1 MLNDKSMSNR
11 LINILNLIHEIHSV
25 PEGLTYEQIQSK
37 FKISRR
43 TAERMI
49 KTIQE
54 SRLEIVPEGKRPKRW
69 RIHSAF
75 PIEKFNAEQL
85 AVLPTAARMYR
96 KQGMEGH
103 AKLMDQVNTR
113 VWAGVAGQVN
123 KHEVNKLN
131 VDVDAFIETEAFV
144 RRPGPKEHI
153 DEKVMNTIR
162 RAILGFNPIQF
173 TYLRHYSKK
182 RARVQEV
189 YPYGFLHGTRQYL
202 VAYNPEPAKKG
213 FKTYLLS
220 GISDVIIDEEKIFE
234 RDENFSIELF
244 LADSFGMFRA
254 EPYEIVWRF
263 NANLAEEIQEWN
275 FHESQKTRLLP
286 DGRIEVS
293 FRASVSWEMINH
305 LFTWG
310 NSVEVVKP
318 KKLKTLYK
326 QRLEEA
332 LSNYEDLK

>member
-11 LINILNLIHEIHSV
+11 LINILNLIHEIHAV

-54 SRLEIVPEGKRPKRW
+54 SRLEIIPDGKRPKRW
-69 RIHSAF
+69 RIHSSF
-75 PIEKFNAEQL
+75 PIEKLNAEQL

-96 KQGMEGH
+96 KQGMDGY
-103 AKLMDQVNTR
+103 ADLMDQVNTR

-123 KHEVNKLN
+123 KFEVNKLN
-131 VDVDAFIETEAFV
+131 VDAGALIESEAFV
-144 RRPGPKEHI
+144 HRPGPREHI
-153 DEKVMNTIR
+153 DENIMNTIR
-162 RAILGFNPIQF
+162 RAILGIHPIQF

-182 RARVQEV
+182 RARVPEV
-189 YPYGFLHGTRQYL
+189 HPYGFLHGTRQYL

-213 FKTYLLS
+213 FRTYLLS
-220 GISDVIIDEEKIFE
+220 RISDVEIIDEEKIFK
-234 RDENFSIELF
+234 RDQNFSIDLF
-244 LADSFGMFRA
+244 LTDSFGMFRA

-263 NANLAEEIQEWN
+263 DENLAEEIQEWN
-275 FHESQKTRLLP
+275 FHQSQKTRILP

-293 FRASVSWEMINH
+293 FRASVSLEMMNH

-310 NSVEVVKP
+310 NSVEVVRP
-318 KKLKTLYK
+318 KKLKNLYR

-332 LSNYEDLK
+332 LSNYQDS